1 MHWDCAQSK
10 DRYKAPQMLAIDNIT
25 VRIAGREILKG
36 ATANLPAGRRIGLVG
51 RNGAGKST
59 LFNVILG
66 RLHQDDGDI
75 SWPSAWRVGAVAQ
88 EAPGTDTSLLDTV
101 LEADPERLALL
112 AEAEHESDGH
122 RLGDIYHR
130 LEAIDAYTAPARAAE
145 ILAGLGF
152 SAEDQLR
159 PCREFSG
166 GWRMRVA
173 LAAILFS
180 APDLLLLDEPTNYL
194 DLEGVLWLE
203 NFIQK
208 YRGTILIVSHDRDL
222 LNTACEFILHL
233 ERGKLKLYTGGYDTF
248 METRA
253 AGRAQDMAF
262 AKKQEAA
269 RAHMQKFVDRFKAS
283 AAKAAQAQSRMKML
297 AKMAQVEVPPDEH
310 VAPIRIPKATAA
322 SPPLVTMD
330 RASVGYEP
338 GKPILTGLSFRFD
351 PEDRVALLGKN
362 GNGKSTMAK
371 LLAGKLQ
378 AMGGD
383 FTPARKLVVGYFA
396 QHQAEELD
404 TTITPIQTLQ
414 HLRPKLTLEQVRTQ
428 LGGFGFAQDKQQT
441 QVGKLSGGERARL
454 MLALATLDK
463 PNLLILDEPTNHLD
477 IDARNE
483 LLTALN
489 DFDGAVILVSHDRR
503 LIEATADRLLL
514 VADGHVTPFDGD
526 LDDYRKFLLSGDNA
540 PTQRDLARRAP
551 EPKAKKEEAR
561 RSNAEKRHNLKPL
574 KDKVNA
580 AEHQI
585 AALNTEIAKLDKSLA
600 DPLLFT
606 RDPAKAASVSKK
618 RADAARK
625 LAVAEKSWLAASEAY
640 ENANS

>member
-1 MHWDCAQSK
+1 
-10 DRYKAPQMLAIDNIT
+10 MLAIDNIK
-25 VRIAGREILKG
+25 VRIAGREILSG

-88 EAPGTDTSLLDTV
+88 EAPGSDTSLLDTV

-112 AEAEHESDGH
+112 AQAEHETDGH
-122 RLGDIYHR
+122 KLGDIYHR

-222 LNTACEFILHL
+222 LNMACEFILHL

-248 METRA
+248 MATRA
-253 AGRAQDMAF
+253 AARAQDMAF
-262 AKKQEAA
+262 AKKQDAA

-310 VAPIRIPKATAA
+310 VAPIRIPQATPA
-322 SPPLVTMD
+322 SPPLITMD

-378 AMGGD
+378 AMAGD

-428 LGGFGFAQDKQQT
+428 LGGFGFSADKQQT
-441 QVGKLSGGERARL
+441 AVGKLSGGERARL

-463 PNLLILDEPTNHLD
+463 PNMLILDEPTNHLD

-514 VADGHVTPFDGD
+514 VSDGHVTPFEGD
-526 LDDYRKFLLSGDNA
+526 LDDYRKFLLTGDNA
-540 PTQRDLARRAP
+540 PTRRAP
-551 EPKAKKEEAR
+551 EVKATKDNAR
-561 RSNAEKRHNLKPL
+561 RSAAERRQNLKPL
-574 KDKVNA
+574 KDKVDA
-580 AEHQI
+580 AESQI
-585 AALNTEIAKLDKSLA
+585 ASLTSELNKLDKALS
-600 DPLLFT
+600 DPLIFT

-618 RADAARK
+618 RAEAARK
-625 LAVAEKSWLAASEAY
+625 LQAAEKTWLAASEAY
-640 ENANS
+640 ENANV

>member
-1 MHWDCAQSK
+1 
-10 DRYKAPQMLAIDNIT
+10 MLAIDNIV
-25 VRIAGREILKG
+25 VRIAGREILSG

-66 RLHQDDGDI
+66 HLHPDDGEI
-75 SWPSAWRVGAVAQ
+75 SWPSAWKVGAVAQ

-101 LEADPERLALL
+101 LEADTERSQLL
-112 AEAEHESDGH
+112 ADAEHEADGH
-122 RLGDIYHR
+122 KLGDIYHR

-159 PCREFSG
+159 PCKEFSG

-173 LAAILFS
+173 LAAILFT

-208 YRGTILIVSHDRDL
+208 YRGTILMVSHDRDL

-233 ERGKLKLYTGGYDTF
+233 ERGKVKLYTGGYDTF
-248 METRA
+248 VATRA
-253 AGRAQDMAF
+253 AARANDMAF
-262 AKKQEAA
+262 AKKQDAA

-297 AKMAQVEVPPDEH
+297 AKMASVEVPPDEF
-310 VAPIRIPKATAA
+310 VAPIRIPKATEA
-322 SPPLVTMD
+322 SPPLITMD

-351 PEDRVALLGKN
+351 PADRIALLGKN

-414 HLRPKLTLEQVRTQ
+414 YLRPKLTLEQVRGQ
-428 LGGFGFAQDKQQT
+428 LGGFGFSADKAQT
-441 QVGKLSGGERARL
+441 SVGKLSGGERARL
-454 MLALATLDK
+454 MLALTTLDK

-483 LLTALN
+483 LLNALN

-503 LIEATADRLLL
+503 LIEATADTLLL
-514 VADGHVTPFDGD
+514 VADGKVTPFEGD
-526 LDDYRKFLLSGDNA
+526 LDDYRKFLLSGENA
-540 PTQRDLARRAP
+540 PTRRI
-551 EPKAKKEEAR
+551 EVDPKPTKEVAR
-561 RSNAEKRHNLKPL
+561 RSAAEKRQSLKPL
-574 KDKVNA
+574 KERIES
-580 AEHQI
+580 AESQVTT
-585 AALNTEIAKLDKSLA
+585 LQTEVAKLDKSLA

-606 RDPAKAASVSKK
+606 NDPAKGSAVSKK
-618 RADAARK
+618 RAEAARK
-625 LAVAEKSWLAASEAY
+625 LAAIESLWLAAQEEY
-640 ENANS
+640 ESAMAAD

>member
-1 MHWDCAQSK
+1 
-10 DRYKAPQMLAIDNIT
+10 MLVIDNIT

-59 LFNVILG
+59 LFKVILG
-66 RLHQDDGDI
+66 QLHQDDGEI
-75 SWPSAWRVGAVAQ
+75 SIPSAWRVGAVAQ
-88 EAPGTDTSLLDTV
+88 EAPGTEVSLLDTV
-101 LEADPERLALL
+101 LEADPERIKLL
-112 AEAEHESDGH
+112 AEAEHETDGH

-222 LNTACEFILHL
+222 LDTACEFILHL

-253 AGRAQDMAF
+253 ATRANDMAF

-269 RAHMQKFVDRFKAS
+269 RAHMQAFVDRFKA
-283 AAKAAQAQSRMKML
+283 KASKARQAQSRMKML
-297 AKMAQVEVPPDEH
+297 AKLAMVEVPPDEH
-310 VAPIRIPKATAA
+310 VAPIRIPQATPA
-322 SPPLVTMD
+322 SPPLINMHH
-330 RASVGYEP
+330 ASVGYAP
-338 GKPILTGLSFRFD
+338 GKPILTNLSFRFD

-378 AMGGD
+378 AMSGE

-404 TTITPIQTLQ
+404 TTVTPILTLQ
-414 HLRPKLTLEQVRTQ
+414 RLRPKLTIEQVRNQ
-428 LGGFGFAQDKQQT
+428 LGGFGFSQDKQQT
-441 QVGKLSGGERARL
+441 LVGQLSGGERARL

-514 VADGHVTPFDGD
+514 VSDGHVTPFEGD
-526 LDDYRKFLLSGDNA
+526 LDDYRRFLLSGDNA
-540 PTQRDLARRAP
+540 PTRRVENLPTP
-551 EPKAKKEEAR
+551 ETKISKEDSR
-561 RSNAEKRHNLKPL
+561 RSAAEKRHNLKPL
-574 KDKVNA
+574 KDKVTA
-580 AEHQI
+580 AESQI
-585 AALNTEIAKLDKSLA
+585 AALNTELAKLDKALS

-618 RADAARK
+618 RAEAVRK
-625 LAVAEKSWLAASEAY
+625 LEAAEKAWLNASEAY
-640 ENANS
+640 ENANV

>member
-1 MHWDCAQSK
+1 MQWVCAPHK
-10 DRYKAPQMLAIDNIT
+10 DRYKAREMLAIDNIT
-25 VRIAGREILKG
+25 VRIAGREILSG

-51 RNGAGKST
+51 RNGAGKSS

-66 RLHQDDGDI
+66 RLHQDDGEI
-75 SWPSAWRVGAVAQ
+75 SVPAAWRVGAVAQ

-101 LEADPERLALL
+101 LEADPERLRLL
-112 AEAEHESDGH
+112 AEAEHETDGGK
-122 RLGDIYHR
+122 LGEIYHR
-130 LEAIDAYTAPARAAE
+130 LDAIDAYTAPARAAE

-152 SAEDQLR
+152 SGEDQLR
-159 PCREFSG
+159 PCKEFSG

-208 YRGTILIVSHDRDL
+208 NRGTLLMVSHDRDL
-222 LNTACEFILHL
+222 LNTGCEFILHL

-248 METRA
+248 VATRA
-253 AGRAQDMAF
+253 AARANDMAF

-297 AKMAQVEVPPDEH
+297 AKMAAVAEPRDEFGP
-310 VAPIRIPKATAA
+310 PIRIQKAPEA
-322 SPPLVTMD
+322 SPPLITMD

-378 AMGGD
+378 AMSGE

-404 TTITPIQTLQ
+404 SSVTPILTLQ
-414 HLRPKLTLEQVRTQ
+414 RVRPKLTVEQVRGQ
-428 LGGFGFAQDKQQT
+428 LGGFGFTQDKQQT
-441 QVGKLSGGERARL
+441 LVGQLSGGERARL

-503 LIEATADRLLL
+503 LIEATAERLLL
-514 VADGHVTPFDGD
+514 VADGHVTPFEGD
-526 LDDYRKFLLSGDNA
+526 LDDYRRYLLTGDNT
-540 PTQRDLARRAP
+540 PTRREP
-551 EPKAKKEEAR
+551 EPKHSKEENR
-561 RSNAEKRHNLKPL
+561 RSAAEKR
-574 KDKVNA
+574 
-580 AEHQI
+580 Q
-585 AALNTEIAKLDKSLA
+585 SLR
-600 DPLLFT
+600 P
-606 RDPAKAASVSKK
+606 
-618 RADAARK
+618 
-625 LAVAEKSWLAASEAY
+625 
-640 ENANS
+640 

>member
-1 MHWDCAQSK
+1 
-10 DRYKAPQMLAIDNIT
+10 
-25 VRIAGREILKG
+25 
-36 ATANLPAGRRIGLVG
+36 
-51 RNGAGKST
+51 
-59 LFNVILG
+59 
-66 RLHQDDGDI
+66 
-75 SWPSAWRVGAVAQ
+75 
-88 EAPGTDTSLLDTV
+88 
-101 LEADPERLALL
+101 
-112 AEAEHESDGH
+112 
-122 RLGDIYHR
+122 
-130 LEAIDAYTAPARAAE
+130 
-145 ILAGLGF
+145 
-152 SAEDQLR
+152 
-159 PCREFSG
+159 
-166 GWRMRVA
+166 
-173 LAAILFS
+173 
-180 APDLLLLDEPTNYL
+180 
-194 DLEGVLWLE
+194 
-203 NFIQK
+203 
-208 YRGTILIVSHDRDL
+208 
-222 LNTACEFILHL
+222 
-233 ERGKLKLYTGGYDTF
+233 
-248 METRA
+248 
-253 AGRAQDMAF
+253 
-262 AKKQEAA
+262 
-269 RAHMQKFVDRFKAS
+269 
-283 AAKAAQAQSRMKML
+283 
-297 AKMAQVEVPPDEH
+297 
-310 VAPIRIPKATAA
+310 
-322 SPPLVTMD
+322 
-330 RASVGYEP
+330 
-338 GKPILTGLSFRFD
+338 
-351 PEDRVALLGKN
+351 
-362 GNGKSTMAK
+362 
-371 LLAGKLQ
+371 
-378 AMGGD
+378 MGGD

-514 VADGHVTPFDGD
+514 VADGHVTPFEGD

-540 PTQRDLARRAP
+540 PTRRAP

-585 AALNTEIAKLDKSLA
+585 AALNTEIAKLDKSLS

-618 RADAARK
+618 RADAVRK
-625 LAVAEKSWLAASEAY
+625 LEAAEKSWLAASEAY
-640 ENANS
+640 ENANA